1 MLRLRCEQF
10 SRTRRRPTAD
20 DEEDEFEPSRAEEQI
35 DGRFLMDGAQIKR
48 GRLSCAAA
56 AGANGPSCFGELL
69 QLLQTKQ
76 LRSARLGSSWRSAA
90 SGGAAG
96 GIIEN
101 RMARICRPRFSPDF
115 QARRALKARD
125 ERMKRATNTVSFIAR
140 FQRTVIIIIII
151 IRSSSSSNNNMGI
164 WRGRRLAD

>member
-1 MLRLRCEQF
+1 MGGFLWMARK
-10 SRTRRRPTAD
+10 SSGVAYHARRRP
-20 DEEDEFEPSRAEEQI
+20 
-35 DGRFLMDGAQIKR
+35 AQTGLPVLANFCNYCKQNN
-48 GRLSCAAA
+48 CA
-56 AGANGPSCFGELL
+56 
-69 QLLQTKQ
+69 QLG
-76 LRSARLGSSWRSAA
+76 SGRLGSSWRSAA

-151 IRSSSSSNNNMGI
+151 IRSSSSGNNNMGI